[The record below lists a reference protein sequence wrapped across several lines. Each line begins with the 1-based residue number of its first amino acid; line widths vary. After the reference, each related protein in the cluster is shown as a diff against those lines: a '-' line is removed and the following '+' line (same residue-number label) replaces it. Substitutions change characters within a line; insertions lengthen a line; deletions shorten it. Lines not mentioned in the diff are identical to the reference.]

1 LRSSP
6 LLPIF
11 LIVAVDILGYTIILP
26 LLPFYAE
33 HLGASPTAVGFLV
46 STYAV
51 CQLIAGPVLG
61 QLSDHFGRKPLLIV
75 SQIGTLAGFI
85 ILASANAL
93 WLVFLSRAIDGFTA
107 GNLSLAQAYI
117 SDVTPPHER
126 ARSFGIIG
134 IAFGMGF
141 LIGPALSGFLSQFGY
156 HYPIIAAA
164 LLSAISI
171 LTTTLILP
179 GKRTIAERCPE
190 SAAGP
195 AAPGG
200 RRLSVLQW
208 NRYAEYFSQP
218 SLAPLLW
225 KFFSFV
231 FSFSIFI
238 GGFALFAERR
248 YTWNGHPWGPKEVG
262 YVFAYSGLIGGT
274 LQGGALGR
282 LVKRFGEQRLLAASL
297 LAGAIGYVV
306 LGWAY
311 TVAILLLSST
321 IAAFGGIARPVV
333 TSLITQVSG
342 RDEQGAVLGLTQS
355 LTSVAQIIGPTVAGV
370 LIDHRLLA
378 VWALI
383 AAAIAFAGWLVRMP
397 DLPPHFEMIDSR
409 RG

>member
-1 LRSSP
+1 MRSSP

-33 HLGASPTAVGFLV
+33 HLGASPTVVGFLV

-51 CQLIAGPVLG
+51 CQLVAGPVLG

-75 SQIGTLAGFI
+75 SQIGTLIGFI

-117 SDVTPPHER
+117 SDVTPPNER

-141 LIGPALSGFLSQFGY
+141 LLGPALSGYLSQFGY

-164 LLSAISI
+164 SLSAVSI

-179 GKRTIAERCPE
+179 GKRALAQLYPE
-190 SAAGP
+190 SAGP

-200 RRLSVLQW
+200 RRVSVLQW
-208 NRYAEYFSQP
+208 NRYAEYFARP

-225 KFFSFV
+225 KFFGYV
-231 FSFSIFI
+231 LSFSIFI

-262 YVFAYSGLIGGT
+262 YVFAYSGLVGGT

-282 LVKRFGEQRLLAASL
+282 LVKRFGERPLLASSL
-297 LAGAIGYVV
+297 LASAVGYVV

-311 TVAILLLSST
+311 TIPILLLSST

-333 TSLITQVSG
+333 TSLVTQVAG

-355 LTSVAQIIGPTVAGV
+355 LTSIAQILGPTLAGV

-378 VWALI
+378 VWALV
-383 AAAIAFAGWLVRMP
+383 AAGVAFVGWLVRMP
-397 DLPPHFEMIDSR
+397 ELPPHFDEPIQ
-409 RG
+409 G